1 MVSRPGRLL
10 WEQIRRVGLLWG
22 LALVAGLAVFIVT
35 ATAGV
40 PATHET
46 ADRAPAIV
54 AGLLAFGAAA
64 VCVVVAL
71 LGVVVYDENL
81 RHTPWVI
88 ATEAGALVLF
98 TAAAFPLTRDQ
109 ASAAEPPLP
118 DSPRATELS

>member
-22 LALVAGLAVFIVT
+22 LALVAGLAGFIV
-35 ATAGV
+35 TAGV

-81 RHTPWVI
+81 RHTPWAI

-98 TAAAFPLTRDQ
+98 TAAAFALTRHQ